1 MSEKIKYISSNEYT
15 SEVLSAGNV
24 VVDFYSTECPP
35 CEALASKFESLSKIY
50 GEDISFIKIH
60 RQENRELALS
70 LGVSSS
76 PTLLF
81 YKNGRLI
88 GNRLT
93 GGIKRSDIVKNF
105 ELLISSGKA
114 EELKRKIEPGST
126 ECDVLIIGGG
136 PSGLSAAIY
145 TAQAKLK
152 TIVVDKDLPG
162 GQVKITHLVSNYPG
176 FAEPVSGYMLM
187 HYMTEQAKAAGA
199 DFRSA
204 VDITFIDL
212 NNKFIIID
220 GYETIKAKKIIIAT
234 GSSPRPLNV
243 KGELE
248 YRGQGISYCAT
259 CDAKFYEGKHV
270 VVIGGGN
277 SAIEE
282 SLFISKF
289 ASKITIIH
297 QFDKL
302 QANKLAQEKAFAD
315 PKIEFIFEHEPREFI
330 KNGSS
335 VNEVLVENLNTHELK
350 TISCDGVFIF
360 AGMIPNISE
369 MKHFFELD
377 TWGYIKTDKD
387 MKTNLDDVYAIGD
400 VVSKSFRQ
408 ITTAVSDGTIA
419 AISIS
424 KELEKVETLEE
435 LLNTSNN
442 LPGRIL

>member
-1 MSEKIKYISSNEYT
+1 MSEKIAYINSTNFENEVFK
-15 SEVLSAGNV
+15 SGKV

-35 CEALASKFESLSKIY
+35 CEALASKFESLADVYSDEIK
-50 GEDISFIKIH
+50 FVKIH

-81 YKNGRLI
+81 YEDGELKGKRLS
-88 GNRLT
+88 
-93 GGIKRSDIVKNF
+93 GGIKRSEIVENL
-105 ELLISSGKA
+105 ELLLSEEKA
-114 EELKRKIEPGST
+114 SELKSNIET
-126 ECDVLIIGGG
+126 KETHCDVLIIGGG
-136 PSGLSAAIY
+136 PAGLTTAIY
-145 TAQAKLK
+145 TAQAKLN

-162 GQVKITHLVSNYPG
+162 GQVKVTHLVSNYPG
-176 FAEPVSGYMLM
+176 YSEPVSGYMLM
-187 HYMTEQAKAAGA
+187 HHMSEQAKAAGA

-204 VDITFIDL
+204 VDITEIDL
-212 NNKFIIID
+212 HNKFIVVD
-220 GYETIKAKKIIIAT
+220 GVETIHAKKIVIAT

-248 YRGQGISYCAT
+248 YKGQGISYCAT

-282 SLFISKF
+282 SLFITKF
-289 ASKITIIH
+289 ASKVTIVH

-315 PKIEFIFEHEPREFI
+315 PKIEFMFEYEPREFI

-335 VNEVLVENLNTHELK
+335 VNEVLVENLNTHELS
-350 TISCDGVFIF
+350 TIHCDGVFIF

-369 MKHFFELD
+369 IKQHFELD
-377 TWGYIKTDKD
+377 NWGYLKTDAN
-387 MKTNLDDVYAIGD
+387 MKTNIKDVYAVGD
-400 VVSKSFRQ
+400 VASKAFRQ
-408 ITTAVSDGTIA
+408 ITTATSDGTIA

-424 KELEKVETLEE
+424 KEIEMEIEQPVELAFA
-435 LLNTSNN
+435 
-442 LPGRIL
+442 

>member
-1 MSEKIKYISSNEYT
+1 MSDKIKYISAKEFNE
-15 SEVLSAGNV
+15 EVLTSGNV

-35 CEALASKFESLSKIY
+35 CEALATKFESLAELY
-50 GEDISFIKIH
+50 GEDIKFIKIH
-60 RQENRELALS
+60 RQENRELAVS

-81 YKNGRLI
+81 YKEGELT
-88 GNRLT
+88 GERLT

-105 ELLISSGKA
+105 ELLINSGRAKGI
-114 EELKRKIEPGST
+114 KNKIEAKET

-136 PSGLSAAIY
+136 PSGLAAAIY

-152 TIVVDKDLPG
+152 TIVVDRDLPG

-176 FAEPVSGYMLM
+176 FSEPISGYMLM
-187 HYMTEQAKAAGA
+187 HHMSEQAKAAGA
-199 DFRSA
+199 DFRLA
-204 VDITFIDL
+204 VDITETDL
-212 NNKFIIID
+212 VNKYIVVD
-220 GYETIKAKKIIIAT
+220 GFETIKAKKIIIAT
-234 GSSPRPLNV
+234 GSSPRSLNV

-282 SLFISKF
+282 SLFIAKF
-289 ASKITIIH
+289 ASKITIVH

-302 QANKLAQEKAFAD
+302 QANKQAQDKAFAE

-330 KNGSS
+330 KNGST
-335 VNEVLVENLNTHELK
+335 VNEVLVEDLNTHELK
-350 TISCDGVFIF
+350 SISCDGVFIF
-360 AGMIPNISE
+360 AGMIPNLSE
-369 MKHFFELD
+369 IKQYFELD
-377 TWGYIKTDKD
+377 NWGYIKTDKD
-387 MKTNLDDVYAIGD
+387 MKTNVADVYAVGD
-400 VVSKSFRQ
+400 VASKSFRQ

-424 KELEKVETLEE
+424 KELEKQEAPLEG
-435 LLNTSNN
+435 LLV
-442 LPGRIL
+442 

>member
-1 MSEKIKYISSNEYT
+1 MSEKVTYIDSKNFE
-15 SEVLSAGNV
+15 SEVVKSNKV

-35 CEALASKFESLSKIY
+35 CEALASKFESLADVY
-50 GEDISFIKIH
+50 GDDIKFVKIH
-60 RQENRELALS
+60 RQENRDLAIA

-81 YKNGRLI
+81 YDNGELVGKRLS
-88 GNRLT
+88 
-93 GGIKRSDIVKNF
+93 GGIKRSEIVENL
-105 ELLISSGKA
+105 ELLIPLEKA
-114 EELKRKIEPGST
+114 TELKSNIETKKT

-136 PSGLSAAIY
+136 PAGLTTAIY
-145 TAQAKLK
+145 TAQAKLS

-162 GQVKITHLVSNYPG
+162 GQVKVTHLVSNYPG
-176 FAEPVSGYMLM
+176 FSEPISGYMLM
-187 HYMTEQAKAAGA
+187 HHMSEQAKAAGA

-204 VDITFIDL
+204 VDITEIDL
-212 NNKFIIID
+212 QNKFIVVD
-220 GYETIKAKKIIIAT
+220 GVETISAKKIVIAT

-248 YRGQGISYCAT
+248 YKGQGISYCAT

-282 SLFISKF
+282 SLFITKF
-289 ASKITIIH
+289 ASKVTIVH

-315 PKIEFIFEHEPREFI
+315 PKIEFMFEYEPREFI

-335 VNEVLVENLNTHELK
+335 VNEVLVENLNTHELS
-350 TISCDGVFIF
+350 TIHCDGVFIF

-369 MKHFFELD
+369 IKQHFDLD
-377 TWGYIKTDKD
+377 NWGYLKADAN
-387 MKTNLDDVYAIGD
+387 MKTNIKNVYAVGD
-400 VVSKSFRQ
+400 VASKAFRQ
-408 ITTAVSDGTIA
+408 ITTATSDGTIA

-424 KELEKVETLEE
+424 KEIEMETEQPVELAY
-435 LLNTSNN
+435 S
-442 LPGRIL
+442 

>member
-1 MSEKIKYISSNEYT
+1 MSEKIKYITKDEFDK
-15 SEVLSAGNV
+15 EVLSDGNV

-35 CEALASKFESLSKIY
+35 CEALASKFETLSDIY
-50 GEDISFIKIH
+50 GDDIRFYKIH
-60 RQENRELALS
+60 RQENRDLAVS

-81 YKNGRLI
+81 YKDGKLT

-93 GGIKRSDIVKNF
+93 GGIKRSDIASNLDKLITPERTA
-105 ELLISSGKA
+105 ELNRRIKSSVTK
-114 EELKRKIEPGST
+114 
-126 ECDVLIIGGG
+126 CDVLIIGGG
-136 PSGLSAAIY
+136 PAGLSAAIY

-152 TIVVDKDLPG
+152 TIVVDRDLPG

-176 FAEPVSGYMLM
+176 FSEPISGYMLM
-187 HYMTEQAKAAGA
+187 HYMTEQAKSAGA

-204 VDITFIDL
+204 VDITEIDL
-212 NNKFIIID
+212 ENKFIVVD
-220 GYETIKAKKIIIAT
+220 GYETIKAKKIMIAT
-234 GSSPRPLNV
+234 GSSPRSLNV

-289 ASKITIIH
+289 ASKITIVH

-330 KNGSS
+330 KNGTS
-335 VNEVLVENLNTHELK
+335 VNEVLVEDLNTHELK
-350 TISCDGVFIF
+350 TIGCDGVFIF
-360 AGMIPNISE
+360 AGMIPNIQE
-369 MKHFFELD
+369 IKHFFELD
-377 TWGYIKTDKD
+377 NWGYIKTDKD
-387 MKTNLDDVYAIGD
+387 MKTNVDDVYAIGD
-400 VVSKSFRQ
+400 VASKSFRQ

-419 AISIS
+419 AISVS
-424 KELEKVETLEE
+424 KELEKEVEPKD
-435 LLNTSNN
+435 LLNELSE
-442 LPGRIL
+442 I